1 MFIKGK
7 GKQSREDS
15 QTKIQDEAIAP
26 YVIYFDG
33 TTYTV
38 VKEKNEGKEENVG
51 YFTKLSSSLS
61 SIAKQL
67 SNNKEIVDLNEY
79 IIQYDKILTKVIE
92 KIKI

>member
-33 TTYTV
+33 LTYTV
-38 VKEKNEGKEENVG
+38 VKEKHDSKEENVG
-51 YFTKLSSSLS
+51 YFTNLSISLN
-61 SIAKQL
+61 SIAKHL
-67 SNNKEIVDLNEY
+67 SNNSNTLNLNEF
-79 IIQYDKILTKVIE
+79 IQQYNDISTKIIE